1 MLYLFTFLLGLGIAL
16 YFTPLLRD
24 AALRFGIVDQP
35 DGRLKQ
41 HGEPVP
47 YLGGV
52 AVYLAFL
59 FALALSPSWTPQ
71 TLGLLL
77 GGTLMLLLGLIDDM
91 GALDPTSKLFGQ
103 AVAVAALLKSGI
115 TIELTWLP
123 WWASYPIAALWLLAT
138 CNAFNLI
145 DTMDGLAS
153 SVALATCA
161 GLFAVGTLTGEPLIA
176 VSSAGLGG
184 ALSGF
189 LRYNWHPAKIYLG
202 DAGSLFLG
210 LTLGA
215 LAMQGS
221 YTHHNT
227 VAALAPAILLG
238 VPLFDMLFVMY
249 IRRLRGLPLFLGSPD
264 HVALRLR
271 KWRLT
276 TPQTVLA
283 NAVVAGALGLGAI
296 VMMFCDEIAALIV
309 LALMVVAAIAVA
321 VFLRRIDM
329 TL

>member
-1 MLYLFTFLLGLGIAL
+1 MLYLFTFMLALGIAL
-16 YFTPLLRD
+16 YFTPILRA
-24 AALRFGIVDQP
+24 AALRFGIVDRP

-41 HGEPVP
+41 QGEPVP
-47 YLGGV
+47 YLGGL

-59 FALALSPSWTPQ
+59 FALAISPTWTPQ

-77 GGTLMLLLGLIDDM
+77 GGTLVLLLGLIDDL
-91 GALDPTSKLFGQ
+91 GALDPKSKLFGQ
-103 AVAVAALLKSGI
+103 AVAVVALLKSGI
-115 TIELTWLP
+115 TIELVWLP
-123 WWASYPIAALWLLAT
+123 WWASYSIAALWLLAT

-145 DTMDGLAS
+145 DTMDGLAG
-153 SVALATCA
+153 SVGLATCA
-161 GLFAVGTLTGEPLIA
+161 SLLLVGLVTSEPLIA

-184 ALSGF
+184 ALLGF
-189 LRYNWHPAKIYLG
+189 LRYNWYPAKIYLG

-210 LTLGA
+210 LTVGA

-221 YTHHNT
+221 YTKSNT

-249 IRRLRGLPLFLGSPD
+249 VRRRRGLPILLGSPD

-276 TPQTVLA
+276 TAQTAVA
-283 NAVVAGALGLGAI
+283 NAVAAAALGLAAVAMMFCDDLGALIVLACLVVGALGLG
-296 VMMFCDEIAALIV
+296 L
-309 LALMVVAAIAVA
+309 
-321 VFLRRIDM
+321 FLKRIDM